1 MDWQEGRTM
10 LFLPPR
16 VSCSDSFAVPNEVVR
31 GGFPRHTHT
40 SMALC
45 CRDTAHG
52 ATCVF
57 AFVQKEY
64 NCHANHGRMAANSV
78 SCSQGFS
85 GWDFATTGRFS
96 EQSDLI
102 SGLYWALS
110 SRFTLMPK
118 PYNVFFF
125 FYTWLCSV
133 GAGVFGP
140 APVLYWRWSP

>member
-1 MDWQEGRTM
+1 M

-40 SMALC
+40 SIALC

-64 NCHANHGRMAANSV
+64 NCHANHGRTAANSV

-85 GWDFATTGRFS
+85 GWDFAIFRAIGFDFGT
-96 EQSDLI
+96 L
-102 SGLYWALS
+102 LS
-110 SRFTLMPK
+110 FEL
-118 PYNVFFF
+118 
-125 FYTWLCSV
+125 
-133 GAGVFGP
+133 
-140 APVLYWRWSP
+140 VLYPHAKAI